1 MNNKVREFLILPL
14 TFDGSFYKAIDG
26 HKDSRSGI
34 KVREVLPSQ
43 DKEPT
48 YDYPETALE
57 HYWFNK
63 GHTSN
68 KVYQEN
74 DYLRAQISYL
84 REFKKQALEVIGFY
98 SREFNT
104 NHEGAWIGGPLY
116 KDKLHGNDMVNM
128 SSFAVGGKRAR
139 SFLEKYGE
147 K

>member
-1 MNNKVREFLILPL
+1 MSKSKEELATEYALSQPVDQDCPADLGKALNEF
-14 TFDGSFYKAIDG
+14 
-26 HKDSRSGI
+26 
-34 KVREVLPSQ
+34 
-43 DKEPT
+43 
-48 YDYPETALE
+48 DYPETPLE